1 MISNM
6 CIATHPS
13 NFRSYCDLALQF
25 WTWSSATKALATT
38 SLAAAIGS
46 DGVAT
51 AASWR
56 SWRRHNS
63 CWRREGV
70 FGDRPYPLSYHS
82 YNSWITLASRILY
95 QLWHLRQRLHRRL
108 QRKHGNGR
116 ICYGIGGSGYWG
128 GYDGKSVSFVGNWS
142 NPVCYDFKI
151 LNINPNLQ
159 NFIPISATVSAT
171 VATQIF
177 TIAKV

>member
-1 MISNM
+1 MILKM

-13 NFRSYCDLALQF
+13 NFCSYCDLALQF

-38 SLAAAIGS
+38 SLAAAIGA
-46 DGVAT
+46 DGAAT

-56 SWRRHNS
+56 PWRRHNS

-95 QLWHLRQRLHRRL
+95 QLWHLRQRLLRRL
-108 QRKHGNGR
+108 QRQHGNRG
-116 ICYGIGGSGYWG
+116 ICYGIGDSDYGCN
-128 GYDGKSVSFVGNWS
+128 YDGSSVSFVWHWS
-142 NPVCYDFKI
+142 NPACCNFII
-151 LNINPNLQ
+151 LNINR
-159 NFIPISATVSAT
+159 
-171 VATQIF
+171 IF
-177 TIAKV
+177 RFSFLYQLRYRRLWLRKHLWW